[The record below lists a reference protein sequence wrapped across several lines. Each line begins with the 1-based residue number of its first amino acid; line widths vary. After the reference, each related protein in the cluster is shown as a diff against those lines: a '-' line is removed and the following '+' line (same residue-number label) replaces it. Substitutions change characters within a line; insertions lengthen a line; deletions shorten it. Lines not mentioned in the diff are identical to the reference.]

1 MFLGDVSARNAQEIT
16 DLFGDYFQ
24 DVYVRDSS
32 QEDFGVD
39 AGVEDFSAVSLI
51 QLEKETVEQG
61 ILTLDTQNR
70 PGFDGISPLILKIS
84 C

>member
-1 MFLGDVSARNAQEIT
+1 MFLGDVNARNAQEIT
-16 DLFGDYFQ
+16 DLFGEYFQ

-32 QEDFGVD
+32 QKDFVVD

-51 QLEKETVEQG
+51 QLEKETMEQG

-70 PGFDGISPLILKIS
+70 PGPDGISPLILKIS